1 MAALFIFLLAV
12 VVVALLISLGYLL
25 AHDKLADDQAELE
38 QQRQALD
45 MEWQALENG
54 RRVSEVFFRARQTM
68 RDVARERRPRA

>member
-45 MEWQALENG
+45 VEWQALENG
-54 RRVSEVFFRARQTM
+54 RRVSDVFFRARQAM

>member
-54 RRVSEVFFRARQTM
+54 RRVSDVFFRARQAM
-68 RDVARERRPRA
+68 RDVARERRPLA